1 MGLSLNPIK
10 DIGSLVHDG
19 EKAVE
24 DGAKVFKGAL
34 SDAAKA
40 VTHMSPSEIGHTVL
54 NVAGM
59 IPVIGA
65 PADAINAGW
74 YAAEGDWADAALSAA
89 TAIPG
94 IGDFVGGAR
103 LGGTALK
110 IAEEGADG
118 MKLAS
123 KAGEASLRETS
134 KVAELGHAVA
144 ASEGRL
150 AESGGALNDAGKVAA
165 SGHAGATGEGRLT
178 QSGGALN
185 DTGHGAGTAA
195 SDAADVERFSSFK
208 EFETAANH
216 PSPNTAYS
224 YGNYTWKTDA
234 QGRTIEAGGEV
245 HVQEFGR
252 NPTLQTQIGH
262 EGKQTDVG
270 FHLIADSLDAPTV
283 KVNVVPGNGKPIGDG
298 VPNINQGA
306 YKQFENEVR
315 KLALEPGNRV
325 EIKVMPRYSSGNLGD
340 RPDEFIAAYRVNGGD
355 WNTRELVNK

>member
-1 MGLSLNPIK
+1 M
-10 DIGSLVHDG
+10 
-19 EKAVE
+19 
-24 DGAKVFKGAL
+24 

-74 YAAEGDWADAALSAA
+74 YAAEGDWGNAALSAA

-94 IGDFVGGAR
+94 IGDVVGGAR

-110 IAEEGADG
+110 LGEEGADG
-118 MKLAS
+118 LKLAS
-123 KAGEASLRETS
+123 KAGEASLRETG
-134 KVAELGHAVA
+134 KVSALGHAGA
-144 ASEGRL
+144 TSEGRL
-150 AESGGALNDAGKVAA
+150 AESGGAL
-165 SGHAGATGEGRLT
+165 SGTEHAG
-178 QSGGALN
+178 GA
-185 DTGHGAGTAA
+185 AA
-195 SDAADVERFSSFK
+195 CDAAQVERFSSFK

-224 YGNYTWKTDA
+224 YGTYTWKTDA
-234 QGRTIEAGGEV
+234 QGRTIEASGEV

-252 NPTLQTQIGH
+252 NNPTLQTQIGH
-262 EGKQTDVG
+262 EGKETDVG

-283 KVNVVPGNGKPIGDG
+283 KLNVVPGNGKPIGDG
-298 VPNINQGA
+298 VPNLNQGA
-306 YKQFENEVR
+306 YKQFENQVR

-325 EIKVMPRYSSGNLGD
+325 EIKVMPRYSSGNLSN
-340 RPDEFIAAYRVNGGD
+340 RPDEFAAAYRVNGAD